1 MGVLSVTEMK
11 YISQI
16 IQKHLFHHSVELH
29 KVSCLGHFKLG
40 GFVWRITAMH
50 WSLQVHSVHKHRILC
65 IKCGTF
71 LDTLT

>member
-40 GFVWRITAMH
+40 GFMWRITN
-50 WSLQVHSVHKHRILC
+50 VEK
-65 IKCGTF
+65 G
-71 LDTLT
+71 LDDIMCHLE